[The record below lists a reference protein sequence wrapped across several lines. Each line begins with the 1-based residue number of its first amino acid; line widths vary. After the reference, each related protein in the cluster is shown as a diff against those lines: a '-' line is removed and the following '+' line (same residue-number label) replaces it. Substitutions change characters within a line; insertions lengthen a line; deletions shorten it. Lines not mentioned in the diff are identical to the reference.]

1 MLINLSGD
9 GVDAED
15 FPLRV
20 DRVDGIE
27 DPAAA
32 LSWPV
37 RIRCLATKISKL
49 IKDFISTLVRHWSHY
64 GVKSINFTP

>member
-20 DRVDGIE
+20 DRVGGIE

-32 LSWPV
+32 LS
-37 RIRCLATKISKL
+37 
-49 IKDFISTLVRHWSHY
+49 
-64 GVKSINFTP
+64 